1 MSTHLEVGCEG
12 VGQAHAAR
20 EGGENEIPHLDTVG
34 RNNVAEPVV
43 VVTQELREIVQQ
55 DQQHTQR
62 TPVQPTQTK
71 RVLKNSSTRSVLRYS
86 LQNKDNQDTR
96 TGTVPVWYI
105 N

>member
-55 DQQHTQR
+55 DQQHTQ
-62 TPVQPTQTK
+62 PTQTK

-96 TGTVPVWYI
+96 TGTVWY
-105 N
+105 NN